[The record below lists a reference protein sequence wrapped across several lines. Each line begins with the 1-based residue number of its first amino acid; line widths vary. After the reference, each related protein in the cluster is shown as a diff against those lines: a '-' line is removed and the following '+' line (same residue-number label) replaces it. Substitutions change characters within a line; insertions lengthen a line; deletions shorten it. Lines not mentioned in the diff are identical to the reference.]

1 MSNLKELEP
10 ELRDEV
16 RSKVA
21 PDMTGIVIAKYPS
34 LHYPRIIF
42 LDIRL
47 FNDKIYYAAFA
58 EKWEVIKLN
67 DE

>member
-1 MSNLKELEP
+1 MSNLKDLESG
-10 ELRDEV
+10 LRDEV

-34 LHYPRIIF
+34 PDSSGML

>member
-1 MSNLKELEP
+1 MSNLKDLEP
-10 ELRDEV
+10 QLRDEV

-21 PDMTGIVIAKYPS
+21 PDMTGIVIAKYPCPYNS
-34 LHYPRIIF
+34 GIL

-47 FNDKIYYAAFA
+47 SNDKIYYSTRINN
-58 EKWEVIKLN
+58 WEVVKLN

>member
-21 PDMTGIVIAKYPS
+21 PDMTGIVIAKYPCAYQS
-34 LHYPRIIF
+34 GML

-47 FNDKIYYAAFA
+47 SNEKIYYSTSINN
-58 EKWEVIKLN
+58 WEVVKLN